1 MASAAARRYARALFE
16 LASQDREFAGWR
28 RRIESVGALFGD
40 EALGAALLNR
50 GVPAEQRLDLLRD
63 LGASLDPE
71 ALNLGLLLLEN
82 GRVAD
87 AGGVLEE
94 YDRLVDAAEGRVR
107 ATATT
112 AVELSDEE
120 RRGLERELGE
130 RFGGRVRLETEVD
143 PDILG
148 GLVVRVGDHLVDAS
162 VRTRLQQLRRRLA
175 SAST

>member
-16 LASQDREFAGWR
+16 LAAQDREFAGWR
-28 RRIESVGALFGD
+28 RRIEAVEVLFAND
-40 EALGAALLNR
+40 EVAAALLNR
-50 GVPAEQRLDLLRD
+50 GVPAEQRLALLRD
-63 LGASLDPE
+63 LGAPLDPE

-82 GRVAD
+82 GRVAE
-87 AGGVLEE
+87 AGGVLAE
-94 YDRLVDAAEGRVR
+94 YDRLVDEAEGRVR

-112 AVELSDEE
+112 AVELSAEE
-120 RRGLERELGE
+120 RGGLERELGE
-130 RFGGRVRLETEVD
+130 RFGGKVRLETEVD